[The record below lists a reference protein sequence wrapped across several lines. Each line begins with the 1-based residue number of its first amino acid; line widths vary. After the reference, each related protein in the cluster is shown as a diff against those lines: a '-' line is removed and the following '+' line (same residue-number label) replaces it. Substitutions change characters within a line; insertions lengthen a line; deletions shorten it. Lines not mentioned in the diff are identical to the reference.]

1 MEVEVD
7 FAPKAV
13 FLAGERL
20 TCTIHFRVPPRSTSQ
35 NEFLAWS
42 SVQLQ
47 CEVVMESNASAG
59 EVVKIQQNG
68 RTSLR
73 PSDWSEGRQI
83 VSSKPKVLFCELLLK
98 PGQAQ
103 SFAYSDRIPS
113 EAPPTYRGRNIKF
126 AYHLLIGTQRPNAP
140 VQLVKV
146 PVRVLAS
153 PYPVATQTE
162 EPAKPSVG
170 LSSAL
175 ASLQSPDAGQN
186 PFLTSANSPQEESEE
201 SEVRKSMAQ
210 AHHFHRKLTYY
221 NISNSQGRIAELCL
235 VKRDFKLGEEI
246 VGAFNFAVGHVAC
259 LQYSARLLCQ
269 EEILGAPDRV
279 DFSRTSDIPH
289 GRYHEFCLGFSEC
302 GLSLEVPLNA
312 TPTFNSNVCNISWRI
327 HFEFVLSM
335 DASVTRAPDREM
347 VEWNGP
353 QKVNVQTL
361 AWDLPIVIHPSE
373 ALHVELALRHKK
385 KHKFNLEP

>member
-20 TCTIHFRVPPRSTSQ
+20 TCTIHFRVPPRSRSPSPSPT
-35 NEFLAWS
+35 EFLAWS

-47 CEVVMESNASAG
+47 CEVVMESNASVG

-83 VSSKPKVLFCELLLK
+83 VSSKPKVLFCELSLQA
-98 PGQAQ
+98 GQAQ

-153 PYPVATQTE
+153 PYPVVAPE
-162 EPAKPSVG
+162 EPPPPRPSVG

-175 ASLQSPDAGQN
+175 AALQSPDPGQN
-186 PFLTSANSPQEESEE
+186 PFLIAPDATPSEDSEANQ
-201 SEVRKSMAQ
+201 VRKSMMSQ
-210 AHHFHRKLTYY
+210 SHHHFHRKLTYY

-246 VGAFNFAVGHVAC
+246 VGVFNFAVGHVAC

-279 DFSRTSDIPH
+279 DFTRTSDIPH

-335 DASVTRAPDREM
+335 DESVTRAPDREL

-373 ALHVELALRHKK
+373 ALHFIFDPPEYT
-385 KHKFNLEP
+385 